1 MKAKIERS
9 KSKPINDNRQYSTI
23 YMRSCFY
30 DDCYYRFHCDCLY
43 CKLKLNL
50 QFRTAMHVIIQLLC
64 SSIYLIWFDSIVS
77 TTNLCWF
84 KKRKSSVGSMT
95 KLTSFVL
102 WPTYK
107 ENKPNNWLQFVL
119 VFKSLLCDWVLSSIS
134 FNFFSDLCGG
144 VMGFSSNRFVDIM
157 WIEDMYAL
165 HLIR

>member
-77 TTNLCWF
+77 TTNLCRL

-107 ENKPNNWLQFVL
+107 ERKTEQLITICV
-119 VFKSLLCDWVLSSIS
+119 SLRVASLRLGAL
-134 FNFFSDLCGG
+134 FNFFQL
-144 VMGFSSNRFVDIM
+144 FLRFV
-157 WIEDMYAL
+157 WWCNGFFFE
-165 HLIR
+165 